1 MKSNFWR
8 SRSRTD
14 YSRASTVAQIIH
26 YRPAK
31 SAGDALFM
39 SFFVGVTGLD
49 DDLHTQV
56 VFGLR
61 ESFASSQEFAVK
73 FVPSVSNT
81 AFRYAIGI
89 GNVSGEYLSDS
100 VYPVDSNTARSVI

>member
-1 MKSNFWR
+1 
-8 SRSRTD
+8 
-14 YSRASTVAQIIH
+14 
-26 YRPAK
+26 
-31 SAGDALFM
+31 M
-39 SFFVGVTGLD
+39 SFFVGVTGLNY
-49 DDLHTQV
+49 DLHTEV

-81 AFRYAIGI
+81 ALWYAIGI

-100 VYPVDSNTARSVI
+100 VYSVDSNTARSVA